1 MVWGKLLLQTFHL
14 VERRSQGLIGC
25 KSKKIV
31 PIRQSINY
39 GKTYPYYGKG
49 GFLANLSPM
58 SKKSRTFA
66 LRNIVEYFLAFFNY
80 ICFTSPIMAFIET
93 NNIKG
98 DVFGGIT
105 AGIVALPLAL
115 AFGIHAF
122 GGVDSPEASSMGAL
136 AGLVG
141 ATLLGFF
148 AALFGG
154 THSQISGPTGPMTV
168 ITASI
173 VSGAWASSQG
183 NISAVLLSMSLAG
196 IFCGLFQVLFGL
208 IRIGKYVRYIPYP
221 VLSGFMS
228 GIGVIIILQQ
238 LYPIIGK
245 KSPAS
250 TLDMILN
257 FPAAFAEG
265 ISVPALL
272 LGLACIALII
282 LVPKVTKKVP
292 ATLVALVVV
301 TVVSLFTGLDS
312 ALTIGN
318 IPAGLPMPF
327 FTKVQLDGIDWMVVI
342 KASLVPGLTLAGLG
356 SIDTLLTSVMA
367 DNITKTKHNSN
378 QELIGQGIGNAVAG
392 LFCGL
397 AGAGATM
404 RTVVNVKSG
413 GRTQLSGMIHAAL
426 LLAILLGLGS
436 LVKYVPLSVLAG
448 ILITVGWGIID
459 FRGFKDLRRIPKS
472 DAFVMIVVF
481 LMTVFVDLLTAVGI
495 GMVIA
500 CVLFMKRAGDLVEDG
515 YSSKELSTFDKESPW
530 EDEKDMPKDIHHH
543 IYIERLDGP
552 IFFGSITGFQRVM
565 HDIPKDAKIV
575 IIRMRRVPFMDQSGV
590 YAMETAIKDLQA
602 QGVKV
607 LMTIIQPQP
616 RYMLENH
623 RIIPMLIP
631 QENTFETFEDCTNYL
646 KTL

>member
-1 MVWGKLLLQTFHL
+1 
-14 VERRSQGLIGC
+14 
-25 KSKKIV
+25 
-31 PIRQSINY
+31 
-39 GKTYPYYGKG
+39 
-49 GFLANLSPM
+49 
-58 SKKSRTFA
+58 
-66 LRNIVEYFLAFFNY
+66 
-80 ICFTSPIMAFIET
+80 MAFIET

-115 AFGIHAF
+115 AFGIQAF
-122 GGVDSPEASSMGAL
+122 SGIDSPEASSMGAL

-183 NISAVLLSMSLAG
+183 NISAVILSMSLAG
-196 IFCGLFQVLFGL
+196 IFCGLFQVIFGL

-238 LYPIIGK
+238 IYPIIGK

-250 TLDMILN
+250 TLDMIIN
-257 FPAAFAEG
+257 FPAALADG
-265 ISVPALL
+265 VSVIALA
-272 LGLACIALII
+272 LGLACISLIV

-292 ATLVALVVV
+292 ATLVALIAV
-301 TVVSLFTGLDS
+301 TVVSLFTNLDS
-312 ALTIGN
+312 SLTIGT
-318 IPAGLPMPF
+318 IPAGLPLPF
-327 FTKVQLDGIDWMVVI
+327 FTKVQLDGIDWASVLE
-342 KASLVPGLTLAGLG
+342 ASLVPGLTLAGLG
-356 SIDTLLTSVMA
+356 SIDTLLTSVVA

-413 GRTQLSGMIHAAL
+413 GRTQISGMIHAVL

-459 FRGFKDLRRIPKS
+459 FRGFKDILRIPKS
-472 DAFVMIVVF
+472 DAFVMMVVF

-500 CVLFMKRAGDLVEDG
+500 CVLFMKRAGDLVENS
-515 YSSKELSTFDKESPW
+515 YSAKALDTFDKESPW
-530 EDEKDMPKDIHHH
+530 EDEKDIPEEIRNR

-565 HDIPKDAKIV
+565 HDIPTNLKIV

-602 QGVKV
+602 QGIKV

-616 RYMLENH
+616 RYMLEKH
-623 RIIPMLIP
+623 HIIPILIP
-631 QENTFETFEDCTNYL
+631 KENTFETFEECTEYL
-646 KTL
+646 KGL

>member
-1 MVWGKLLLQTFHL
+1 
-14 VERRSQGLIGC
+14 
-25 KSKKIV
+25 
-31 PIRQSINY
+31 
-39 GKTYPYYGKG
+39 
-49 GFLANLSPM
+49 
-58 SKKSRTFA
+58 
-66 LRNIVEYFLAFFNY
+66 
-80 ICFTSPIMAFIET
+80 MAFIET

-115 AFGIHAF
+115 AFGIQAF
-122 GGVDSPEASSMGAL
+122 SGVDSPEASSMGAL

-183 NISAVLLSMSLAG
+183 NISAVILSMSLAG
-196 IFCGLFQVLFGL
+196 IFCGLFQVIFGL

-238 LYPIIGK
+238 IYPIIGK

-250 TLDMILN
+250 TLDMIIN
-257 FPAAFAEG
+257 FPAALADG
-265 ISVPALL
+265 VSVIALA
-272 LGLACIALII
+272 LGLACISLIV

-292 ATLVALVVV
+292 ATLVALIAV
-301 TVVSLFTGLDS
+301 TVVSLFTNLDS
-312 ALTIGN
+312 SLTIGN

-327 FTKVQLDGIDWMVVI
+327 FTKVQLDGIDWASVLE
-342 KASLVPGLTLAGLG
+342 ASLVPGLTLAGLG
-356 SIDTLLTSVMA
+356 SIDTLLTSVVA

-413 GRTQLSGMIHAAL
+413 GRTQISGMIHAVL

-459 FRGFKDLRRIPKS
+459 FRGFKDILRIPKS
-472 DAFVMIVVF
+472 DAFVMMVVF

-500 CVLFMKRAGDLVEDG
+500 CVLFMKRAGDLVENS
-515 YSSKELSTFDKESPW
+515 YSAKALDTFDKESPW
-530 EDEKDMPKDIHHH
+530 EDEKDIPEEIRNR

-565 HDIPKDAKIV
+565 HDIPTNLKIV
-575 IIRMRRVPFMDQSGV
+575 IIRMRRVPFMDQSCV

-602 QGVKV
+602 QGIKV

-616 RYMLENH
+616 RYMLEKH
-623 RIIPMLIP
+623 HIIPILIP
-631 QENTFETFEDCTNYL
+631 KENTFETFEECTEYL
-646 KTL
+646 KGL

>member
-1 MVWGKLLLQTFHL
+1 
-14 VERRSQGLIGC
+14 
-25 KSKKIV
+25 
-31 PIRQSINY
+31 
-39 GKTYPYYGKG
+39 
-49 GFLANLSPM
+49 
-58 SKKSRTFA
+58 
-66 LRNIVEYFLAFFNY
+66 
-80 ICFTSPIMAFIET
+80 MAFIET

-115 AFGIHAF
+115 AFGIQAF
-122 GGVDSPEASSMGAL
+122 SGVDSPEASSMGAL

-183 NISAVLLSMSLAG
+183 NISAVILSMSLAG
-196 IFCGLFQVLFGL
+196 IFCGLFQVIFGL

-238 LYPIIGK
+238 IYPIIGK

-250 TLDMILN
+250 TLDMIIN
-257 FPAAFAEG
+257 FPAALADG
-265 ISVPALL
+265 VSVIALA
-272 LGLACIALII
+272 LGLACISLIV

-292 ATLVALVVV
+292 ATLVALIAV
-301 TVVSLFTGLDS
+301 TVVSLFTNLDS
-312 ALTIGN
+312 SLTIGN

-327 FTKVQLDGIDWMVVI
+327 FTKVQLDGIDWASVLE
-342 KASLVPGLTLAGLG
+342 ASLVPGLTLAGLG
-356 SIDTLLTSVMA
+356 SIDTLLTSVVA

-378 QELIGQGIGNAVAG
+378 QELIGQGIGNAVSG

-413 GRTQLSGMIHAAL
+413 GRTQISGMIHAVL

-459 FRGFKDLRRIPKS
+459 FRGFKDILRIPKS
-472 DAFVMIVVF
+472 DAFVMMVVF

-500 CVLFMKRAGDLVEDG
+500 CVLFMKRAGDLVENS
-515 YSSKELSTFDKESPW
+515 YSAKALDTFDKESPW
-530 EDEKDMPKDIHHH
+530 EDEKDIPEEIHNR

-565 HDIPKDAKIV
+565 HDIPTNVKIV

-602 QGVKV
+602 QGIKV

-623 RIIPMLIP
+623 HIIPILIP
-631 QENTFETFEDCTNYL
+631 KENTFETFEECTEYL
-646 KTL
+646 KGL

>member
-1 MVWGKLLLQTFHL
+1 
-14 VERRSQGLIGC
+14 
-25 KSKKIV
+25 
-31 PIRQSINY
+31 
-39 GKTYPYYGKG
+39 
-49 GFLANLSPM
+49 
-58 SKKSRTFA
+58 
-66 LRNIVEYFLAFFNY
+66 
-80 ICFTSPIMAFIET
+80 MAFIET

-115 AFGIHAF
+115 AFGIQAF
-122 GGVDSPEASSMGAL
+122 SGIDSPEASSMGAL

-183 NISAVLLSMSLAG
+183 NISAVILSMSLAG
-196 IFCGLFQVLFGL
+196 IFCGLFQVIFGL

-238 LYPIIGK
+238 IYPIIGK

-250 TLDMILN
+250 TLDMIIN
-257 FPAAFAEG
+257 FPAALADG
-265 ISVPALL
+265 VSVIALA
-272 LGLACIALII
+272 LGLACISLIV

-292 ATLVALVVV
+292 ATLVALIAV
-301 TVVSLFTGLDS
+301 TVVSLFTNLDS
-312 ALTIGN
+312 SLTIGN

-327 FTKVQLDGIDWMVVI
+327 FTKVQLDGIDWASVLE
-342 KASLVPGLTLAGLG
+342 ASLVPGLTLAGLG
-356 SIDTLLTSVMA
+356 SIDTLLTSVVA

-392 LFCGL
+392 MFCGL

-413 GRTQLSGMIHAAL
+413 GRTQISGMIHAVL

-459 FRGFKDLRRIPKS
+459 FRGFKDILRIPKS
-472 DAFVMIVVF
+472 DAFVMMVVF

-500 CVLFMKRAGDLVEDG
+500 CVLFMKRAGDLVENS
-515 YSSKELSTFDKESPW
+515 YSAKALDTFDKESPW
-530 EDEKDMPKDIHHH
+530 EDEKDIPEEIRNR

-565 HDIPKDAKIV
+565 HDIPTNLKIV

-602 QGVKV
+602 QGIKV

-616 RYMLENH
+616 RYMLEKH
-623 RIIPMLIP
+623 HIIPILIP
-631 QENTFETFEDCTNYL
+631 KENTFETFEECTEYL
-646 KTL
+646 KGL